1 MKVERTV
8 QRMNSHD
15 IHPVP
20 QEPFILKQIQPSY
33 YFESKWCSKNSSK
46 GEVYRD
52 TSLPQETRKMPNKQP
67 NPTPKGTRRRR
78 TDITQV
84 GRRKE
89 ILNIRA
95 EIKEIESK
103 KKRETEKINKTKTR
117 FFEKISKIDKPLA
130 KLIKEIKEST

>member
-1 MKVERTV
+1 
-8 QRMNSHD
+8 
-15 IHPVP
+15 
-20 QEPFILKQIQPSY
+20 
-33 YFESKWCSKNSSK
+33 
-46 GEVYRD
+46 
-52 TSLPQETRKMPNKQP
+52 MPNKQP

-103 KKRETEKINKTKTR
+103 KKEKQKRSIKL
-117 FFEKISKIDKPLA
+117 KPGSL
-130 KLIKEIKEST
+130 KR